1 MTKRQK
7 IRQRA
12 LIWLG
17 GATLLLL
24 ALLLINSTSN
34 ARYYGSARSGQAVF
48 PQLKSQ
54 LAQTKIIR
62 IKIADTAYTVKR
74 AAPES
79 QDWVMIESGNY
90 PVRGDRL
97 SALAEG
103 LSGLTWGEA
112 RTTDIAKFDRIG
124 LGDPAEGGNGAYVE
138 VLGQND
144 EILAAFITGRRE
156 DRLYARLPGEVETY
170 RIIGALPPFYTR
182 EAWLDLSIIEMF
194 PDVIGAVRMT
204 DARGDSLYLSREAGS
219 GPRAFRPAAPYEND
233 RLVSR
238 LATSGPALAI
248 SRFAPIDVKPAAA
261 LETRALARHITST
274 HDGLEVDVSAYREPD
289 GFFVTLRAVEAGE
302 GARRAEAINTK
313 AEGWAFQLTEFDWNE
328 FTPPIASLVVRGT
341 PAK

>member
-7 IRQRA
+7 MRQRM

-17 GATLLLL
+17 GAALVLSVLLF
-24 ALLLINSTSN
+24 INSTSS
-34 ARYYGSARSGQAVF
+34 ARYYGSARSGQPVF
-48 PQLKSQ
+48 PQLENQ
-54 LAQTKIIR
+54 LEKTKIIR
-62 IKIADTAYTVKR
+62 VKIADTAYTLKH
-74 AAPES
+74 AAADS

-97 SALAEG
+97 SELANG
-103 LSGLTWGEA
+103 LSSLTWGEA
-112 RTTDIAKFDRIG
+112 RTTDIAKFNRIG

-138 VLGQND
+138 VLDQD
-144 EILAAFITGRRE
+144 DTTLAAFITGQRE

-170 RIIGALPPFYTR
+170 RINGALPPFYTR
-182 EAWLDLSIIEMF
+182 EAWLDLSIIDMF

-204 DARGDSLYLSREAGS
+204 DADGQSLYLSREAGS

-233 RLVSR
+233 RLISR

-248 SRFAPIDVKPAAA
+248 R
-261 LETRALARHITST
+261 T

-328 FTPPIASLVVRGT
+328 FTPPIASLIVRGSPT
-341 PAK
+341 E